1 MAEWLDAVFRGF
13 DLSVLRAI
21 HGFAAATDGF
31 FTPLMYFV
39 SIFAWKG
46 LGMILLGAA
55 LLVPRRT
62 RRAGLCVLFAV
73 LLGALVTNLWL
84 KPAVARPRPYAAGS
98 ELYRW
103 WMFAGGATE
112 SDLSFPSGHSTA
124 TAAAMGALFL
134 SFKRRYSFPALIFAL
149 LMGFSRMYLVV
160 HYPTDVIA
168 GLLIGALAATAAF
181 FAVRALLRVAAGH
194 PENRVCRFICPPVTG
209 GAESDRKE

>member
-1 MAEWLDAVFRGF
+1 M
-13 DLSVLRAI
+13 
-21 HGFAAATDGF
+21 
-31 FTPLMYFV
+31 PP
-39 SIFAWKG
+39 
-46 LGMILLGAA
+46 GA
-55 LLVPRRT
+55 
-62 RRAGLCVLFAV
+62 
-73 LLGALVTNLWL
+73 N
-84 KPAVARPRPYAAGS
+84 S
-98 ELYRW
+98 
-103 WMFAGGATE
+103 
-112 SDLSFPSGHSTA
+112 

-194 PENRVCRFICPPVTG
+194 PENRVFRFLSPSVTG